1 MNKVCVIGVYFGK
14 LPNYFPLWMRSAR
27 SNKDVDFLIVGDN
40 RLPDEQNIKFY
51 YIEFVDFQ
59 KKLESFLGYKPALE
73 KPYKCCDFRPLYGE
87 LFAENL
93 IGYDYWGHCDF
104 DVIFGDLTF
113 FFQQE
118 KLDDYDKFLTLGHLS
133 LYKNTTQVNERYKIK
148 NKYMSATQVFTSNC
162 HYAFDEI
169 SGMGQTYLEN
179 GWTLFTKRIFADI
192 TPIYKRFR
200 MSAYYF
206 LDEKVKNYKHQI
218 FYWEKGKVYR
228 AYIKNGELQK
238 EEYLYIHFQKRPNFD
253 ITPDL
258 LDADSFYITP
268 NGFFVKEKEV
278 TQADIDKYNPYKG
291 AIYEW
296 CEKTKFSIKRFF
308 TKVKNRLNRL
318 KR

>member
-162 HYAFDEI
+162 HYTFDEI
-169 SGMGQTYLEN
+169 PGMGQTYLEN

-200 MSAYYF
+200 MSEYYF

-238 EEYLYIHFQKRPNFD
+238 EEYLYIHFQKRPNFE
-253 ITPDL
+253 ITPEL
-258 LDADSFYITP
+258 LTVDGFYITKD
-268 NGFFVKEKEV
+268 GFFVKEQEV
-278 TQADIDKYNPYKG
+278 TQADIDKYNRYKG
-291 AIYEW
+291 ALYEW
-296 CEKTKFSIKRFF
+296 WEKTKFSIKRFF
-308 TKVKNRLNRL
+308 TKVKNRLKRL